1 MNEEAQEPT
10 EPERSIKATSRPK
23 YIVGLDA
30 HSRKQ
35 AISVWEC
42 TDPWNPD
49 LYMENPKC
57 DISKLK
63 DYYERNVPLDSI
75 TIIEAS
81 TNSALIKGMLN
92 DIGFRAE
99 VVRADVIADKQRKR
113 KVCDINDA
121 RRLANAYIRGDIGE
135 FVWTPSP
142 EYAEYRDILFA
153 YRDAVKETTRTSNR
167 IWAICCR
174 CGFDFDIKAGD
185 TKADSIREMI
195 KQLNITGFIKDRLE
209 MLVRDYEYYLSR
221 RDELERKIS
230 EIVLESKAML
240 ALMQLPGVYQ
250 IAAFA
255 TQVIVED
262 ARRFP
267 TASKLAAYGGYAMIG
282 NTSGEEEERSKKK
295 GGTGKPLD
303 GDGRRDLKTLYCE
316 AGHTVLNCC
325 GEMEIGKWGWRLF
338 YKGKNKNKVACAVG
352 RKLLTYAWHIMRG
365 DPTPN
370 RESEAFYKRKMMRFY
385 SELGAKRMHELGYAS
400 AKDFAEKKAELI
412 YGKLPKVT
420 DAPKQIIKKR

>member
-1 MNEEAQEPT
+1 MQGHDAEK
-10 EPERSIKATSRPK
+10 RIKATSRPK

-42 TDPWNPD
+42 TDPWNPE
-49 LYMENPKC
+49 LHMEHPKC

-63 DYYERNVPLDSI
+63 DYYEKNVPLDSI

-99 VVRADVIADKQRKR
+99 VVRSDVIADKQRKR

-121 RRLANAYIRGDIGE
+121 RRLANAYIRGDIDA

-174 CGFDFDIKAGD
+174 CGYDFDIKGGE
-185 TKADSIREMI
+185 TKVDSIREMI

-209 MLVRDYEYYLSR
+209 MLVKDYEYYLSR

-240 ALMQLPGVYQ
+240 ALMQLPGIYQ

-267 TASKLAAYGGYAMIG
+267 TASKLAAYGGFAMIG
-282 NTSGEEEERSKKK
+282 NTSGEEEERVKKK
-295 GGTGKPLD
+295 GGTGKSLD

-316 AGHTVLNCC
+316 AGHTVLNRC
-325 GEMEIGKWGWRLF
+325 GEMEIGRWGWRLF

-370 RESEAFYKRKMMRFY
+370 RENEAFYKRKMTKFY
-385 SELGAKRMHELGYAS
+385 SELGARRMHELGYAS

-412 YGKLPKVT
+412 YGKLPKVA
-420 DAPKQIIKKR
+420 DAPKQIIKRR

>member
-1 MNEEAQEPT
+1 
-10 EPERSIKATSRPK
+10 
-23 YIVGLDA
+23 
-30 HSRKQ
+30 
-35 AISVWEC
+35 
-42 TDPWNPD
+42 
-49 LYMENPKC
+49 
-57 DISKLK
+57 
-63 DYYERNVPLDSI
+63 
-75 TIIEAS
+75 
-81 TNSALIKGMLN
+81 
-92 DIGFRAE
+92 
-99 VVRADVIADKQRKR
+99 
-113 KVCDINDA
+113 
-121 RRLANAYIRGDIGE
+121 
-135 FVWTPSP
+135 
-142 EYAEYRDILFA
+142 
-153 YRDAVKETTRTSNR
+153 
-167 IWAICCR
+167 
-174 CGFDFDIKAGD
+174 
-185 TKADSIREMI
+185 
-195 KQLNITGFIKDRLE
+195 